1 MIYIYV
7 YEIKQVWKMI
17 MTKKKKSKNK
27 DLKTPEER
35 RFERESKALLRNVA
49 KRKQQLKD
57 RKELESKNE
66 GSN

>member
-1 MIYIYV
+1 
-7 YEIKQVWKMI
+7 